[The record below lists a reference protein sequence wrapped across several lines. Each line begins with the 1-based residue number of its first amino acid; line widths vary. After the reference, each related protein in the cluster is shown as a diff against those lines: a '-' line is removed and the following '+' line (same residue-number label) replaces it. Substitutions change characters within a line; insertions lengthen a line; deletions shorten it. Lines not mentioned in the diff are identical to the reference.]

1 MRFLYQNEILIEMVT
16 AKTGRVKSY
25 IQGLD
30 PLMGGG
36 FKSNSINLVI
46 GGAGS
51 GKTIFGIQFLYNRI
65 MKNNETVLYITFEEK
80 KKELYENMLI
90 LGWDLEKLEKRG
102 KFIFLEYSPEQVKKM
117 LVEGGGLI
125 ENIITKSK
133 VKCLVIDSIT
143 SFTLLYE
150 NELSRKEAALSLFGL
165 IRNWDCTALLTEE
178 ITDFEKDE
186 KGGLQFEV
194 DSIILLYHGKEKGI
208 RKRAIEILKQRGTTH
223 AGKTLEIEVTSKG
236 LVVNPNKI
244 VTFKENS

>member
-1 MRFLYQNEILIEMVT
+1 MV
-16 AKTGRVKSY
+16 AQKTNRVKVY
-25 IQGLD
+25 IPGLD
-30 PLMGGG
+30 PIIGGG
-36 FKSNSINLVI
+36 FKNNSINLIV

-51 GKTIFGIQFLYNRI
+51 GKTIFAVQFLYNRI
-65 MKNNETVLYITFEEK
+65 VKNNDAVLYITFEEK
-80 KKELYENMLI
+80 KKELYENMLV
-90 LGWDLEKLEKRG
+90 LGWDLEKLEKKG

-133 VKCLVIDSIT
+133 IKCLVIDSIT
-143 SFTLLYE
+143 SFTLLYKD
-150 NELSRKEAALSLFGL
+150 ELSKKEAALSLFEL
-165 IRNWDCTALLTEE
+165 IRNWNCTALLTEE
-178 ITDFEKDE
+178 ITDFERDE

-223 AGKTLEIEVTSKG
+223 TGKTMQMEVTSKG